1 MPALLASL
9 EQLPGIRE
17 VKIEQDATN
26 SGWNGGNEVE
36 IQTYPEQQ
44 IVAVRLSLGDKQ
56 LAVMLEATHY
66 FSRIKQ
72 LWSEFFVFSGIIVV
86 LGLFISW
93 LLTRY
98 QDYHVRQMQ
107 IVERQL
113 AQQHEDAALGRAAA
127 SISHEIKNPL
137 NAIGMGLQRL
147 KLEVHHMSPDH
158 QGLINSM
165 LQAVSRTSHIVSDLK
180 RHAQP
185 ISPRHKKIVLS
196 ELVEAALILYRQKT
210 DDKKISTHYNS
221 EFKGEIYADEGL
233 IGQVIENLLKNAIE
247 AQPHG
252 GYINITVGRQ
262 VNDTVLVVEN
272 SGLTVNASDVDTI
285 LEPYVTTKTQGAG
298 LGLALSKRI
307 VEAHQGR
314 LELEVPEKG
323 ILRVIVILPY
333 THKIER
339 KKNSR

>member
-1 MPALLASL
+1 M
-9 EQLPGIRE
+9 
-17 VKIEQDATN
+17 
-26 SGWNGGNEVE
+26 
-36 IQTYPEQQ
+36 
-44 IVAVRLSLGDKQ
+44 
-56 LAVMLEATHY
+56 
-66 FSRIKQ
+66 
-72 LWSEFFVFSGIIVV
+72 
-86 LGLFISW
+86 
-93 LLTRY
+93 
-98 QDYHVRQMQ
+98 
-107 IVERQL
+107 
-113 AQQHEDAALGRAAA
+113 
-127 SISHEIKNPL
+127 
-137 NAIGMGLQRL
+137 
-147 KLEVHHMSPDH
+147 
-158 QGLINSM
+158 
-165 LQAVSRTSHIVSDLK
+165 
-180 RHAQP
+180 
-185 ISPRHKKIVLS
+185 VLS

-221 EFKGEIYADEGL
+221 EFKGEIHADEGL

-272 SGLTVNASDVDTI
+272 SGLTIKASDVDTI

-307 VEAHQGR
+307 VEAHHGR